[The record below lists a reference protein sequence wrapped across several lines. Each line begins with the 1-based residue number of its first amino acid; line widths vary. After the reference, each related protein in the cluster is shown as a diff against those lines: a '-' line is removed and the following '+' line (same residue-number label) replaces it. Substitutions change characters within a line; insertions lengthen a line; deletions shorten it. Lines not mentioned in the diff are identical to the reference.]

1 MEKYYNDAIIGN
13 KEITASYTKKG
24 ELLRV
29 FYPNTDYRQFVDYFH
44 TGVKINDSNMIY
56 LHDDINNQY
65 EQYFTE
71 NTNILN
77 TNILNTY
84 FELNILQTDFVC
96 INKNVIVKKYKF
108 KNKNNIDL
116 NVSFIIHSALLTNDN
131 NQVSG
136 YYVND
141 SLVQYMHDYTFSIC
155 SNNKV
160 KDSQINN
167 NEANIENGVIWDK
180 DYIGMSNDS
189 SICYDLGTLKPNE
202 EKELDI
208 YITISHG
215 SSIKEI
221 ETKITETK
229 NIDVKKELDKAKKY
243 WEKYVKEHDTIK
255 LPESNTKYMKKLE
268 KIYKR
273 TILLYPL
280 LTNELTGGI
289 SAAVEID
296 ENRTKCGRYSYC
308 WPRDAIFVTN
318 SLDIL
323 GMTKETEKYYKTFCK
338 MTQSKNGM
346 WEQRFYTD
354 GTLAP
359 CWGYQIDETASV
371 IFGVYDHYVKT
382 KDEKF
387 LYNNLKMCENALGFL
402 FKYLDNVFNKK
413 EEEDIVKKEI
423 EEMVKKSGKETDKRY
438 KHPSYDLW
446 EMNEGVHL
454 YSLSSIY
461 AGLNAMTQIYEKV
474 KGKYENN
481 RLKLEQISKNTL
493 KIKNEI
499 NDIKKYVE
507 KNLCDENTKILHRNT
522 EDSKMDISVIGTV
535 YPFELLSP
543 NEKKVVNTVEKIN
556 LTLRTYTSGYL
567 RFEQDSYMDGNSP
580 WPIATLWMALYY
592 IKSGNRKKALE
603 CFEFVTKSA
612 TQLGFLSEQVDNK
625 TMKPNWVIG
634 LGWSHAMYI
643 ITLAEILKK

>member
-354 GTLAP
+354 GSLAP
-359 CWGYQIDETASV
+359 CWGYQIDETSSV
-371 IFGVYDHYVKT
+371 VYGIYNHYEHT
-382 KDEKF
+382 KNAKF
-387 LYNNLKMCENALGFL
+387 LKDTLRMSESAIKFLK
-402 FKYLDNVFNKK
+402 KYVQNVLDGK
-413 EEEDIVKKEI
+413 EEE
-423 EEMVKKSGKETDKRY
+423 Y
-438 KHPSYDLW
+438 KSYDLW
-446 EMNEGVHL
+446 EENEGIHT
-454 YSLSSIY
+454 YSLATIFSSFD
-461 AGLNAMTQIYEKV
+461 AMIKIYEIV
-474 KGKYENN
+474 KPEFEKN
-481 RLKLEQISKNTL
+481 RLKIEKIEKELQILRKYL
-493 KIKNEI
+493 VEIKNYI
-499 NDIKKYVE
+499 L
-507 KNLCDENTKILHRNT
+507 KNLYDNNKKTFVRNK
-522 EDSKMDISVIGTV
+522 DQKMDISLLGLVTPFKVIA
-535 YPFELLSP
+535 PK
-543 NEKKVVNTVEKIN
+543 EKKMLNTLERIE
-556 LTLRTYTSGYL
+556 LTLRTYTGGYL
-567 RFEQDSYMDGNSP
+567 RYEGDNYAGGNP
-580 WPIATLWMALYY
+580 WVIANLWMAEYCLEA
-592 IKSGNRKKALE
+592 GNKKKARE
-603 CFEFVTKSA
+603 CFEFVVKTA
-612 TQLGFLSEQVDNK
+612 TEHGYLAEQIDNS
-625 TMKPNWVIG
+625 TMQAKWVIG
-634 LGWSHAMYI
+634 LGWSHAMFIDVLQKLY
-643 ITLAEILKK
+643 K

>member
-29 FYPNTDYRQFVDYFH
+29 FYPNTDYRQFVDYFR

-77 TNILNTY
+77 TKILNTY

-108 KNKNNIDL
+108 KNQNNIDL

-131 NQVSG
+131 NQASG

-160 KDSQINN
+160 KASQINN

-208 YITISHG
+208 YITVSQG

-221 ETKITETK
+221 ETKIAEAK

-268 KIYKR
+268 RIYKR

-308 WPRDAIFVTN
+308 WPRDAIFITN

-354 GTLAP
+354 GSLAP

-371 IFGVYDHYVKT
+371 VYGIYNHYGHT
-382 KDEKF
+382 KNTKF
-387 LYNNLKMCENALGFL
+387 LKDTLRMSESAIKFLK
-402 FKYLDNVFNKK
+402 KYVQNVLDEK
-413 EEEDIVKKEI
+413 EEE
-423 EEMVKKSGKETDKRY
+423 Y
-438 KHPSYDLW
+438 KSYDLW
-446 EMNEGVHL
+446 EENEGIHT
-454 YSLSSIY
+454 YSLATIFSSFD
-461 AGLNAMTQIYEKV
+461 AMIKIYEIV
-474 KGKYENN
+474 KPEFEKN
-481 RLKLEQISKNTL
+481 RLKIEKIEKELQILRKYL
-493 KIKNEI
+493 VEIKNYI
-499 NDIKKYVE
+499 L
-507 KNLCDENTKILHRNT
+507 KNLYDNNKKTFIRNK
-522 EDSKMDISVIGTV
+522 DQKMDISLLGLVTPFKVIA
-535 YPFELLSP
+535 PK
-543 NEKKVVNTVEKIN
+543 EKKMLNTLERIE
-556 LTLRTYTSGYL
+556 LTLRTYTGGYL
-567 RFEQDSYMDGNSP
+567 RYEGDNYAGGNP
-580 WPIATLWMALYY
+580 WVIANLWMAEYCLEA
-592 IKSGNRKKALE
+592 GNKKKARE
-603 CFEFVTKSA
+603 CFEFVVKTA
-612 TQLGFLSEQVDNK
+612 TEHGYLAEQIDNS
-625 TMKPNWVIG
+625 TMQAKWVIG
-634 LGWSHAMYI
+634 LGWSHAMFIDVLQKLY
-643 ITLAEILKK
+643 K

>member
-354 GTLAP
+354 GSLAP

-371 IFGVYDHYVKT
+371 IYGIYNHYEHTKNAKFLKDTLRMSESAIKFLKKYVK
-382 KDEKF
+382 
-387 LYNNLKMCENALGFL
+387 NV
-402 FKYLDNVFNKK
+402 LDGK
-413 EEEDIVKKEI
+413 EEE
-423 EEMVKKSGKETDKRY
+423 Y
-438 KHPSYDLW
+438 KSYDLW
-446 EMNEGVHL
+446 EENEGIHT
-454 YSLSSIY
+454 YSLATIFSSFD
-461 AGLNAMTQIYEKV
+461 AMIKIYEIV
-474 KGKYENN
+474 KPEFEKN
-481 RLKLEQISKNTL
+481 RLKIEKIEKELQILRKYL
-493 KIKNEI
+493 VEIKNYI
-499 NDIKKYVE
+499 L
-507 KNLCDENTKILHRNT
+507 KNLYDNNKKTFVRNK
-522 EDSKMDISVIGTV
+522 DQKMDISLLGLVTPFKVIA
-535 YPFELLSP
+535 PK
-543 NEKKVVNTVEKIN
+543 EKKMLNTLERIE
-556 LTLRTYTSGYL
+556 LTLRTYTGGYL
-567 RFEQDSYMDGNSP
+567 RYEGDNYAGGNP
-580 WPIATLWMALYY
+580 WVIANLWMAEYCLEA
-592 IKSGNRKKALE
+592 GNKKKARE
-603 CFEFVTKSA
+603 CFEFVVKTA
-612 TQLGFLSEQVDNK
+612 TEHGYLAEQIDNS
-625 TMKPNWVIG
+625 TMQAKWVIG
-634 LGWSHAMYI
+634 LGWSHAMFIDVLQKLY
-643 ITLAEILKK
+643 K